1 LELAAIADTVY
12 GVTTNITHN
21 TDSCYKSVDGGVTWV
36 KQNTTI
42 LPAGLG
48 SGQGWYN
55 LTLTSIQ
62 EIQMNCFVVVWM
74 HTDQQTVELHG
85 HAIHFGLLLLLM
97 FTPISISCNGGIKM
111 VKAGYLSDVMVAY
124 VSYEDNGVTWKDK
137 NREFGY

>member
-85 HAIHFGLLLLLM
+85 QRHTFWVTTAPYVHADQHFMQWWYKDGESRIL
-97 FTPISISCNGGIKM
+97 IGCDGG
-111 VKAGYLSDVMVAY
+111 VRFLRG
-124 VSYEDNGVTWKDK
+124 
-137 NREFGY
+137 